1 MKKILAAV
9 VLAFAPVVAS
19 AQTLGTINN
28 INDVT
33 GKFTTILNATTV
45 IIVSIAVVWI
55 IINVVL
61 YLVGG
66 KDSEKR
72 TEGGKRILSGVI
84 GLFVIISIWGLV
96 SILKNSFATNNTAS
110 TSINNVQ
117 IQQGQIPQI
126 Q

>member
-1 MKKILAAV
+1 MKKIFAAV
-9 VLAFAPVVAS
+9 VLAFAPAIAS
-19 AQTLGTINN
+19 AQQLSAINN

-33 GKFTTILNATTV
+33 SKFTSILNTV
-45 IIVSIAVVWI
+45 TVLLVSISVLWI

-72 TEGGKRILSGVI
+72 TEGGKRILYGII

-96 SILKNSFATNNTAS
+96 SILKNSFATNNTS
-110 TSINNVQ
+110 SQDINNVLPS
-117 IQQGQIPQI
+117 QIPQVK
-126 Q
+126 